1 MKKLVWL
8 LVCLM
13 FLPRPVMGGEEV
25 SLAPSLQIYDRYGV
39 PVRGYLSKNQTYYR
53 PVALAQVSPWLVLAA
68 VAAEDKRFF
77 VHSGVDYKAILRAAW
92 QNALAGEVVSG
103 ASTITQ
109 QLARVIEPR
118 PRTLWGKAKEAWNAL
133 MLERGKT
140 KEEILEEYFNLL
152 EFGNLTQ
159 GAEAASAFYFGCS
172 AQELSVAQAAALA
185 GMIQSPVR
193 FDPVKHPKAAT
204 KRRNQVL
211 KLMYDNGFI
220 DQSVYQTALKEP
232 LTVRPASRPFS
243 APHFT
248 RYLTGLLPDSSA
260 DVYSTLDARVQNRA
274 GEIIQNQLSKLK
286 DENVTNAAVVVL
298 DNQTGGVLAY
308 VGSADFYDEQHSG
321 QVDGVRALRQP
332 GSALK
337 PFVYALG
344 FERGFYPS
352 FLIKDED
359 TFFPGGYRPRN
370 YDGSFHGYVSIRDAL
385 GASYNIPVVKVAEKV
400 GVSNILASLRG
411 LGFSSLSRPADFYGL
426 GLSLGA
432 GEVRL
437 LDLANAYASLARG
450 GIYKPLLLAQSP
462 AVSGPGGVKRV
473 FSPEVSFLVTDILSD
488 NAARAAA
495 FGLNS
500 ALQVPFDM
508 AAKTGTS
515 KDYRDNFAIGYTSH
529 WTIAVW
535 AGNFDGAPMRRV
547 SGVSGAAPILH
558 DLAVYMQTLYPSPA
572 FKRPQGVTALT
583 VCAQS
588 GLPAGKNCT
597 QTRLDYFLNTNIPS
611 KKCDGTHRMSQE
623 EKVKIIS
630 PSHKDVFKIDPAVAR
645 QSQQIKFQASAEE
658 GSKCVWTLNRKQL
671 PERGQTLWWPLEEG
685 RFTLEVECENQ
696 TDQISFEVLP

>member
-1 MKKLVWL
+1 MKKLVYL
-8 LVCLM
+8 VVCLM
-13 FLPRPVMGGEEV
+13 LLPRPVGGEEV

-39 PVRGYLSKNQTYYR
+39 PVRGYLSENQTYYR
-53 PVALAQVSPWLVLAA
+53 PVPLAQISPWLVLAA

-77 VHSGVDYKAILRAAW
+77 VHSGVDYKAVLRAAW

-159 GAEAASAFYFGCS
+159 GAQAAAYYYFGCS
-172 AQELSVAQAAALA
+172 AEELSVAQAAMLA

-193 FDPVKHPKAAT
+193 FDPSKHPQAAK
-204 KRRNQVL
+204 KRRNAVL
-211 KLMYDNGFI
+211 KLMRQNGFI
-220 DQSVYQTALKEP
+220 DESVYQTALKEP
-232 LTVRPASRPFS
+232 LSVQPAARPFS

-248 RYLTGLLPDSSA
+248 RYLASLLPPATA
-260 DVYSTLDARVQNRA
+260 DVYSTLDSRLQTRA
-274 GEIIQNQLSKLK
+274 GEIIQNQLAKLQ
-286 DENVTNAAVVVL
+286 DENVTNAAAVVL

-308 VGSADFYDEQHSG
+308 VGSADFYDEAHSG

-344 FERGFYPS
+344 FEKDFYPS
-352 FLIKDED
+352 GLIKDED

-370 YDGSFHGYVSIRDAL
+370 YDGSFHGFVSAREAL
-385 GASYNIPVVKVAEKV
+385 ACSYNIPVVKVAEAV
-400 GVSNILASLRG
+400 GVPNILAALRG
-411 LGFSSLSRPADFYGL
+411 LGFDSLSRPSDFYGL
-426 GLSLGA
+426 GLSLGS

-437 LDLANAYASLARG
+437 LELANAYASLARG
-450 GIYKPLLLAQSP
+450 GLYKPVLLAQTP
-462 AVSGPGGVKRV
+462 AVSSPGGPKQVL
-473 FSPEVSFLVTDILSD
+473 SAQSSFLVTDILAD
-488 NAARAAA
+488 NSARAAA

-500 ALQVPFDM
+500 ALNVPFEM

-515 KDYRDNFAIGYTSH
+515 KDYRDNFAVGYTPR

-558 DLAVYMQTLYPSPA
+558 DLAVYMQRLYPSPS
-572 FKRPQGVTALT
+572 FKAPQGVSAVT

-588 GLPAGKNCT
+588 GLPAGENCA
-597 QTRLDYFLNTNIPS
+597 QTRLDYFIKGRVPAE
-611 KKCDGTHRMSQE
+611 KCSGKHE
-623 EKVKIIS
+623 NKEGEKVKIIS
-630 PSHKDVFKIDPAVAR
+630 PSHKDVFKLDPSIPLE
-645 QSQQIKFQASAEE
+645 SQQLHFQSSAPQGSACSWSLNGKKLPGRAAS
-658 GSKCVWTLNRKQL
+658 T
-671 PERGQTLWWPLEEG
+671 WWPLQAG
-685 RFTLEVECENQ
+685 KFNLQVDCPGGGDSIT
-696 TDQISFEVLP
+696 FEVLP

>member
-1 MKKLVWL
+1 MKKLACL
-8 LVCLM
+8 LMVLM
-13 FLPRPVMGGEEV
+13 LLPRPVGGEEV

-39 PVRGYLSKNQTYYR
+39 PVRGYLSANQTYYR
-53 PVALAQVSPWLVLAA
+53 PVPLAQISPWLVLAA

-77 VHSGVDYKAILRAAW
+77 VHSGVDYKAVLRAAW

-159 GAEAASAFYFGCS
+159 GAQAAANYYFGCS
-172 AQELSVAQAAALA
+172 AAELSVAQAATLA

-193 FDPVKHPKAAT
+193 FDPSKHPQAAK
-204 KRRNQVL
+204 KRRNAVL
-211 KLMYDNGFI
+211 KLMKENGFI
-220 DQSVYQTALKEP
+220 DDNVYQTALKEP
-232 LTVRPASRPFS
+232 LTVQPVVRPFS

-248 RYLTGLLPDSSA
+248 RYLSSLLPPDTA
-260 DVYSTLDARVQNRA
+260 DVYSTLDARLQTRA
-274 GEIIQNQLSKLK
+274 GEIIQNQLAKLQS
-286 DENVTNAAVVVL
+286 ENVTNAAAVVL

-308 VGSADFYDEQHSG
+308 VGSADFYDREHSG

-344 FERGFYPS
+344 FEKDFYPS
-352 FLIKDED
+352 VLIKDED
-359 TFFPGGYRPRN
+359 TFFAGGYRPRN
-370 YDGSFHGYVSIRDAL
+370 YDGSFHGFVSAREAL
-385 GASYNIPVVKVAEKV
+385 ACSYNIPVVKVAEAV
-400 GVSNILASLRG
+400 GVSNLLAALHG
-411 LGFSSLSRPADFYGL
+411 LGFDSLSRQADFYGL

-437 LDLANAYASLARG
+437 LELANAYATLARG
-450 GIYKPLLLAQSP
+450 GLKKPVLLAQTP
-462 AVSGPGGVKRV
+462 VVSGPGAPKRV
-473 FSPEVSFLVTDILSD
+473 FSEQVAFLVTDILAD
-488 NAARAAA
+488 NSARAAA

-500 ALQVPFDM
+500 PLNVPFDM

-515 KDYRDNFAIGYTSH
+515 KDYRDNFAIGFTPR

-535 AGNFDGAPMRRV
+535 AGNFDGSPMRRV

-558 DLAVYMQTLYPSPA
+558 DLAVYMQQLYPSPS
-572 FKRPQGVTALT
+572 FKRPEGVSSVT

-597 QTRLDYFLNTNIPS
+597 HTRVDYFLEGRVPPQ
-611 KKCDGTHRMSQE
+611 KCDGKHQAKE
-623 EKVKIIS
+623 GEKVKIIS
-630 PSHKDVFKIDPAVAR
+630 PSHKDVFKLDPSVPPA
-645 QSQQIKFQASAEE
+645 SQQLHFQSSAPQGSACSWSLNGKKLPGRAAS
-658 GSKCVWTLNRKQL
+658 T
-671 PERGQTLWWPLEEG
+671 WWPLQAGKFNLQVDCPGG
-685 RFTLEVECENQ
+685 RDSIT
-696 TDQISFEVLP
+696 FEVLP

>member
-1 MKKLVWL
+1 MKKLACL
-8 LVCLM
+8 LMVLM
-13 FLPRPVMGGEEV
+13 LLPRPVGGEEV

-39 PVRGYLSKNQTYYR
+39 PVRGYLSANQTYYR
-53 PVALAQVSPWLVLAA
+53 PVPLAQISPWLVLAA

-77 VHSGVDYKAILRAAW
+77 VHSGVDYKAVLRAAW

-159 GAEAASAFYFGCS
+159 GAQAAANYYFGCS
-172 AQELSVAQAAALA
+172 AAELSVAQAATLA

-193 FDPVKHPKAAT
+193 FDPSKHPQAAK
-204 KRRNQVL
+204 KRRNAVL
-211 KLMYDNGFI
+211 KLMKENGFI
-220 DQSVYQTALKEP
+220 DDNVYQTALKEP
-232 LTVRPASRPFS
+232 LTVQPVVRPFS

-248 RYLTGLLPDSSA
+248 RYLSSLLPPDTA
-260 DVYSTLDARVQNRA
+260 DVYSTLDARLQTRA
-274 GEIIQNQLSKLK
+274 GEIIQNQLAKLQS
-286 DENVTNAAVVVL
+286 ENVTNAAAVVL

-308 VGSADFYDEQHSG
+308 VGSADFYDREHSG

-344 FERGFYPS
+344 FEKDFYPS
-352 FLIKDED
+352 VLIKDED
-359 TFFPGGYRPRN
+359 TFFAGGYRPRN
-370 YDGSFHGYVSIRDAL
+370 YDGSFHGFVSAREAL
-385 GASYNIPVVKVAEKV
+385 ACSYNIPVVKVAEAV
-400 GVSNILASLRG
+400 GVSNLLAALHG
-411 LGFSSLSRPADFYGL
+411 LGFDSLSRQADFYGL

-437 LDLANAYASLARG
+437 LELANAYATLARG
-450 GIYKPLLLAQSP
+450 GLKKPVLLAQTP
-462 AVSGPGGVKRV
+462 VVSGPGAPKRV
-473 FSPEVSFLVTDILSD
+473 FSEQVSFLVTDILAD
-488 NAARAAA
+488 NSARAAA

-500 ALQVPFDM
+500 PLNVPFDM

-515 KDYRDNFAIGYTSH
+515 KDYRDNFAVGYTPR

-535 AGNFDGAPMRRV
+535 VGNFDGSPMRRV

-558 DLAVYMQTLYPSPA
+558 DLAVYMQQLYPSPS
-572 FKRPQGVTALT
+572 FKRPEGISSVT

-597 QTRLDYFLNTNIPS
+597 HTRVDYFLEGRVPPQ
-611 KKCDGTHRMSQE
+611 KCDGKHQAKE
-623 EKVKIIS
+623 GEKVKIIS
-630 PSHKDVFKIDPAVAR
+630 PSHKDVFKLDPSIPLE
-645 QSQQIKFQASAEE
+645 SQQLHFQSSAPQGSACSWSLNGKKLPGRAAS
-658 GSKCVWTLNRKQL
+658 T
-671 PERGQTLWWPLEEG
+671 WWPLQAG
-685 RFTLEVECENQ
+685 KFNLQVECPGGGDSI
-696 TDQISFEVLP
+696 TFEVLP